1 MTGLPAPRLFID
13 GFSLRWSA
21 IGMTFVMVL
30 SPVLAFAQGVPPGVT
45 QIVPDGRTAT
55 TVTTNGSVSNVTTNT
70 ISGAT
75 GFNSFSQFKVGSGN
89 TGNLILPNGT
99 SNLVNLVHDSPVV
112 IDGILNGY
120 KNGQIG
126 GNVYFADPHGFIVGK
141 GGVVNVGSLNV
152 STPSKEF
159 MEGVIGPGG
168 QINSASVNQLMSGN
182 VPLSPD
188 GFIAIKGRV
197 NAQDGARLIGQNV
210 VVGGRYSARDMEQLG
225 HAAKFAATVNS
236 KGLRSASGIVVRNGS
251 IQIVAGNSARING
264 RLSANGR
271 KGNNGG
277 NITVTANKIDVGK
290 RANISTSAKG
300 ATGGNAGNITLLAQ
314 DALTVKSGATFSAS
328 SRAGDGG
335 VIELS
340 SKNTVTLASAV
351 YDLSAPNGKA
361 GTLFV
366 DPVDLV
372 IDAGSSVYSNGGQ
385 IVLLAD
391 HSITI
396 ATNGVLDSRAYN
408 HGAGDVSASNP
419 LTGNSGNISL
429 TAPNI
434 KVDGKVLAGTGASGF
449 TAGDVSLI
457 ASASQT
463 LASGKA
469 VSSATIEING
479 TITGG
484 NISATTDATAVS
496 SYISGLGVLA
506 MVGQSFQALFS
517 GLNGGYVA
525 GQATSTVNVNNGATV
540 NGSGLVKLQA
550 TAKEEASDPA
560 ISVGG
565 LLPVAATAVVGEI
578 DATVAAKINS
588 GATVIAG
595 GGLNVIASND
605 AKLAVSALGVSRNGV
620 TVDATIAYSQAR
632 VNTNASVSSGATVSV
647 GQNKD
652 VTVVANNL
660 NNFATS
666 ATAMA
671 LGSAKAGIAFAYS
684 DVSTNA
690 TAHLGASIGDSTTPA
705 GNITVEGLSYNA
717 RNSSSASVTV
727 GNPALI
733 TGLIDAFFDVA
744 SATQAGIANMILN
757 TAPGQSGSTAVP
769 KFGSAISIMSSNI
782 ASTANIAADSGGSGP
797 TIYANGNVAVYS
809 DTNVVGTRNL
819 ADSTI
824 NSESE
829 NPTASNP
836 TAKVAISAAVAVG
849 TFAQSSNAYIGPGST
864 IRAYNI
870 GVNATTEVP
879 ITNTWTQWAG
889 FAEVLSHLNGNL
901 GVVNNIL
908 SSYAN
913 ATATAQN
920 LALAGSFDYFALDTK
935 TSAWVGSGSSL
946 TAVLNTTPTWSF
958 SLYNNNQATFAE
970 GVDVHAVSD
979 IASVNVSGNITP
991 LLGGTGSADG
1001 SAVGGSFGILKSS
1014 TSTIAGIADNVS
1026 VSVALNTG
1034 VNVNAQTH
1042 DTVFTVAPSS
1052 GKASDFGL
1060 SGLATV
1066 VQIDNTTHA
1075 SVSDSARIDGSSVN
1089 ISATQE
1095 LSLMSISAAVTI
1107 SRGSAVG
1114 LSVATLVANTDTAAY
1129 IGANHSDIIAVA
1141 AQDDP
1146 VQMTRTAGH
1155 VHSSTLNVAATTSG
1169 RLYAVSAA
1177 AAVQDPTPST
1187 PLTAQLKAAGN
1198 VLTAASTGD
1207 VIGAATALAQ
1217 ATTSS
1222 GGPAGFSL
1230 QLAGSSSVTDSN
1242 LKTRAYISGG
1252 ALDASSVQQ
1261 TTTVIALNNSML
1273 VNATGSAALSLG
1285 NPSGGTSAALAGAI
1299 AVGLSGNQ
1307 TQAYVENTTV
1317 AHSAGLTVRALA
1329 SGEETVI
1336 AIGLAASA
1344 ASTSAGASLSA
1355 SVARIRDSVD
1365 AHVANSS
1372 ITGFGPSADVL
1383 VDAYQTSNIA
1393 IGGGSLYL
1401 GGKGGFGI
1409 ALTYAEVIDPTGGAA
1424 VSAAIANTSISSANR
1439 VEVYAGDAAAI
1450 SAGAAAGGGGPD
1462 ANGLAGAIVISHIT
1476 PTIAASINSDG
1487 RVGSPIPV
1495 IDVGGGVTVTADSGS
1510 VSAYNAILAN
1520 VVTQTNNGNAV
1531 SSDSGVDFTAAA
1543 ANGGAGN
1550 GPGASITSIAGLA
1563 QAGANNVGLSLVQNT
1578 IAQTHSATLRG
1589 VDLTSTND
1597 VTVIAADRSRILGVT
1612 VGLGLATGAFAGL
1625 ASTTINLIDNTV
1637 LAQIGNDSSTTA
1649 TTKVHGRNIAANAVN
1664 ASDIRGAAGTLGL
1677 GLGGAAAGLSLV
1689 YDSILGSVTADID
1702 GALLSASQ
1710 SVGVSA
1716 TSNASILTVALG
1728 IALSNTVGVA
1738 GSVAT
1743 SIIRTNVNA
1752 DIRNTSDVIA
1762 NNNVQVVSGNTNTI
1776 QVIAGAAG
1784 VGLQASGVGISVVA
1798 NEIGGTT
1805 QAYIDA
1811 STVDAKGAGTG
1822 QNVNSGTLANGG
1834 FNVST
1839 ADNPSAALPDLSE
1852 TQIAIKGLAVVAS
1865 SHQAIVTDAVTLGLS
1880 VEPFVG
1886 DAAALTAV
1894 SNVAGGSTLA
1904 YIRGSSIDTR
1914 LASSGTADV
1923 RVGASSQTYSRNL
1936 IISGALAGG
1945 FAGAGAGSGTNLTRT
1960 TKASITS
1967 STVGGSNKPNSVTVA
1982 ANSTQVSSNV
1992 VVGLAIGFGGGA
2004 ASVLVNKFS
2013 ADTEAYVDGGSIT
2026 SNSLAVNARSTNGFF
2041 AAAGA
2046 GAAGVVGIAGAF
2058 VIGFSSNTTRAYIG
2072 DAGQDTTINV
2082 SSALAISAISDN
2094 TFNSYSIGG
2103 AFAGLGAVA
2112 GMANAT
2118 VINNTTE
2125 ARIERATGTQQS
2137 SSVTVTAAET
2147 VTVSPTTGAGALAVS
2162 GAGIGAAV
2170 NVVMLK
2176 SAVAATVLNSTL
2188 STSGAFNV
2196 NASSAKNINLM
2207 TATVGAGLNAGIAG
2221 AASVLLIG
2229 TTAPG
2234 DAANA
2239 IADTVASVDNASSAN
2254 SGNGIRSGNHVP
2266 GNDQPAAASAPAVS
2280 VASQLG
2286 TAHDTVVAE
2295 ITGGS
2300 TTAGSVGVTAQSL
2313 VRTYNLA
2320 QGYGVGGVGVGAA
2333 VAYTRLNENVASSL
2347 SGTVAANAVNVQATM
2362 GDNPA
2367 SLPNPPLGSPA
2378 PHAVDVQAYAG
2389 AGGLIGG
2396 AGAAIAD
2403 GAETSSVTANIGG
2416 TITGTNAGSVT
2427 ANAEDGSSVNALG
2440 VGAAVGGGV
2449 ALGVSSGLATK
2460 SSIVTAQLA
2469 QSTTVANYDALS
2481 VTASES
2487 GSVHGKAIAGAGGI
2501 GFAGTGAGA
2510 TATDNGTVRARV
2522 GDGSTLTIGTGD
2534 MLIAADATPQ
2544 ALAEAVGVAVAGGA
2558 GIGASV
2564 ALARVVPVTQAS
2576 LGNSVTIRNAASGA
2590 PDITVR
2596 ARNIDP
2602 GSSDYSAKATAIAG
2616 TGGYILGLN
2625 ATDAEAENNGSSSAT
2640 AGDSLTL
2647 GSTSGQTT
2655 TRVGNVT
2662 ISASNTTDQYAT
2674 TTGVSAGS
2682 YALGFNFSSATS
2694 NNSTTASLGNLG
2706 AINATSLSVNATGTD
2721 TNYAAAVSGT
2731 GGVIA
2736 GNAAS
2741 AETSATST
2749 VNASIGGSDVTHLY
2763 NLSGGLTVA
2772 ATHTANFNGST
2783 NSVNASIAGG
2793 SGAFLKHAVDSTVNA
2808 SIADSAIVRAT
2819 SFALTG
2825 NNNISHTFSNPSDP
2839 DGSSWNLKSGSGGVL
2854 NLPAAR
2860 IQIDVVANTNVS
2872 LGNNQDIHIL
2882 APAVGNSTFRIEA
2895 NNVITV
2901 QDKANLDSGGVI
2913 ALADVR
2919 ADMTVT
2925 DNATIAIGRTDNTQS
2940 NIIVDVGD
2948 IQIGAWTTAV
2958 LDLRVAATTYGYAGA
2973 PTGDANITYNGRMET
2988 DVRRNT
2994 RLESTMGTLT
3004 LAAGD
3009 SPDGQTTSSIGA
3021 NATVD
3026 LYNKTVIAIPAT
3038 PDPTVRVN
3046 SDAVISVDNSGTFTN
3061 AGVRSAGD
3069 MQIYADRGTITMNA
3083 VGTGKDI
3090 YREALAQAASA
3101 VSNLFGG
3108 GDITFDYHGGST
3120 GQGGIASANIDGMVL
3135 TGVQRSRFLTI
3146 SFANSNGDLLFDASP
3161 GVTYTV
3167 DNSRSVS
3174 TTILIRLAQLQ
3185 NLLLVYGGDPV
3196 ASGAYASEI
3205 LFLQRKLVAMG
3216 LATGD
3221 PANGTYNIGAWAQ
3234 NIQTAYAAVQRDAVQ
3249 LSSAI
3254 SGVTGNMSN
3263 AVTYSGNA
3271 YSAATTVKS
3280 NASAIVGD
3288 WGDSGTFNTNDWLA
3302 VNIVSNMMNLSKWST
3317 AQASA
3322 TYTAYTTALS
3332 NARGYAST
3340 ASTNASALDVLNGQ
3354 LNTLKGTI
3362 IAQQQIITAQNAIV
3376 SSAGSSQASIDAA
3389 YATMSTAM
3397 TTLNTAIANAYSK
3410 MGEIQAKTTQLQTDL
3425 SNLSSATASVK
3436 TQLLALQSLATDT
3449 STSNGNPTAA
3459 AAADAAINGN
3469 SIAPKFAKY
3478 NQNISDASGYQTTV
3492 NTNQTNTNTAMTAFG
3507 DPTGLQQT
3515 AFGVVF
3521 GIPASTPG
3529 AQIRY
3534 YSANFGNYYSGFTD
3548 PSNPLFTYTVG
3559 GYAADA
3565 AALANASSGL
3575 TGRAVSVGSITATLG
3590 DLSIRADRL
3599 TGTGKLQAPGDARIA
3614 LTNNTD
3620 ASLLVNNLTINSE
3633 SGGHLRLN
3641 GVLVNSNADINAL
3654 NRGGAV
3660 ANFSDVTTART
3671 QAAQGIFP
3679 AVTIV
3684 SNYDPTTSAHPNPA
3698 PDIVLNSG
3706 TAINNPLGSVT
3717 IQSQAG
3723 NIYSNGQINA
3733 NTVTIQVRNGDFVQS
3748 YVFGYDHV
3756 AGDPAGTGLNGG
3768 NPEDTSALGGGII
3781 ANGSVFISARY
3792 LNINGLIQSGIDNWT
3807 LNLPSTPTL
3816 TASAALFGIDLS
3828 SAIGTFQ
3835 TNGGQPVTFAVN
3847 VGGHSYNVTYAGTP
3861 GQIQFGTDFALADYG
3876 TGSSHVANA
3885 LYQLVTPSGSNMTSY
3900 YDAAHSRY
3908 QVDATSVLGGYVQLY
3923 GQIMNT
3929 SKPNADGSAVGRIRV
3944 LDGFGQI
3951 NLTNNS
3957 SYDVYVTTL
3966 NTGLDNSGTG
3976 RGVAGVIDIT
3986 NILNV
3991 NDTTGVVSALRTVYT
4006 RSNGQIQVA
4015 NTSGT
4020 LNSLGQ
4026 VVGSTSYSTAGGDG
4040 RNTVYDLGTIAPG
4053 QRYVYTTGT
4062 DQSTATYLTY
4072 HGTQIF
4078 GSSTLTVDSSTQ
4090 FDSVD
4095 GPHTLSQYRIANG
4108 TYTLVDTAH
4117 DATGN
4122 YHTQVSRTNRTV
4134 YVTTAEWTDCNWW
4147 TLCTA
4152 QDHYKNITKTDYN
4165 TIIDTYSLKA
4175 NYPIAIQFGG
4185 VDSGIV
4191 NVTSNNGAV
4200 LLGGAI
4206 SNKNGSTTITG
4217 KSIVQ
4222 ANDNA
4227 LISSKNVTL
4236 NAIGAAASVGA
4247 LANGTVAARQVQVD
4261 ITNGGVLSG
4270 AVTQGN
4276 FAVNVAND
4284 TRVGTISAGGDPSAG
4299 YGRVVLTAGGD
4310 ISAANSNS
4318 YIQGARIE
4326 LAAVNGAIGTAGQ
4339 PLVIRVGATDTT
4351 SDFVGYYGFKALA
4364 ANDINVT
4371 AAAWTGAHGNPNG
4384 DLLLDTVASLG
4395 GNVTLTAPGRIIDN
4409 NPIQS
4414 TDMRTYNQLLSYWTS
4429 LGLVGGTQANADKTA
4444 AQLATFEA
4452 SRNADYKTYWQMRAA
4467 QADGGAAFDPNFHYV
4482 ASVSERALLTQQFT
4496 AQGVPAGQIAGKIAD
4511 YEATRTAQYL
4521 ALNSEVGGYTA
4532 SYDAGF
4538 NYATAASLA
4547 ARRATEEAALV
4558 KGISWSTRELA
4569 FSLSPGALKT
4579 ITGTNPVIKA
4589 PNVSGNV
4596 VTLNAGQGLGQTI
4609 ATVSL
4614 DTTTIPADLA
4624 NLTTAQKNALIAIAA
4639 AERSDFVNFGAS
4651 ATVITV
4657 APKQPLN
4664 FTANTALN
4672 VSVTGAAYLASMG
4685 DALLGNVSVSGETR
4699 IKARGSI
4706 VNATPTSAAIET
4718 DTLTLEASSGGI
4730 GMIAN
4735 NNGGYDG
4742 QPLRIA
4748 VHNGKAVVARAQ
4760 AGIDI
4765 TSVATLNI
4773 DTVFSPNDIKLTS
4786 TAGSLLNANGDLL
4799 INILGRNVVLN
4810 AAAGTVG
4817 AAGGLHA
4824 LNVGNSA
4831 GGGITVNALGLVN
4844 IYGPA
4849 GYQLVL
4855 KSLVSAADVVVTAAL
4870 DATVDGTVISAGRVE
4885 FDVYGLLS
4893 LTANANVTSTASG
4906 VEVNTSFGTLPP
4918 TSRLAMASGAQ
4929 ISGKTG
4935 IRILTG
4941 ASAVVAA
4948 LNSSDGDISVQAGG
4962 AFTELAAGRIAAQ
4975 SGSIAVT
4982 ADSIAMGAGAG
4993 MTAGMTLALQATR
5006 DVTLGA
5012 LISTFAPA
5020 PNAGPAI
5027 TVSAG
5032 SPTLAGAILSNGDG
5046 QTNLTTTRP
5055 NASVL
5060 LTAGGGIGVNSTLNP
5075 PAQPSAPVAIKT
5087 NIPLLSASTT
5097 LGDINIVNTGDLRVL
5112 SASSPVGR
5120 TNITTTG
5127 AFSVDTVSGIDV
5139 VLTAPGDIVIG
5150 TIDATTSVTINA
5162 NSATGHIV
5170 QSPGSGGPLV
5180 LNVAGTNGG
5189 TAQSMNLSIDAPGG
5203 TDVGQFFVTDAQ
5215 ISSNGT
5221 HFSIGNGYVPGKLVL
5236 TMLNQTIVLDNRS
5249 PVPTVGPGV
5258 QMYGPGLYF
5267 GFLQN
5272 GFETL
5277 TSNYVVS
5284 YSVFAAITALNA
5296 YQGMS
5301 FIRDFPRDQRSGETF
5316 DLQGG
5321 SGKSG
5326 PASFYI
5332 LGLSPSFSLDL
5343 MMVPKPIEVPAD
5355 RPPVNLGSLQ

>member
-1 MTGLPAPRLFID
+1 
-13 GFSLRWSA
+13 
-21 IGMTFVMVL
+21 MTFVMVL
-30 SPVLAFAQGVPPGVT
+30 SPALAFAQSVPPGVT

-55 TVTTNGSVSNVTTNT
+55 TVTANGSVTNVTTST

-75 GFNSFSQFKVGSGN
+75 GFNSFSQFKIGAGN

-112 IDGILNGY
+112 VDGILNGY

-152 STPSKEF
+152 STPTKEF

-197 NAQDGARLIGQNV
+197 NAQDGARLIGQDV
-210 VVGGRYSARDMEQLG
+210 AIGGRYSARDMAQLG

-264 RLSANGR
+264 KLSASGHRGR
-271 KGNNGG
+271 NGG
-277 NITVTANKIDVGK
+277 NVTVTAKNIDVGK
-290 RANISTSAKG
+290 RANISTSAKS
-300 ATGGNAGNITLLAQ
+300 AAGGNAGNVTLLAQ
-314 DALTVKSGATFSAS
+314 DKLTVRSGATFSAS
-328 SRAGDGG
+328 SKAGDGG

-372 IDAGSSVYSNGGQ
+372 IDVGSSVYSNGGQ

-396 ATNGVLDSRAYN
+396 AADGVLDSRAYD
-408 HGAGDVSASNP
+408 HTAGDVSVSNP

-484 NISATTDATAVS
+484 NILATTDATAIS
-496 SYISGLGVLA
+496 SYVSGLGVLA

-540 NGSGLVKLQA
+540 TGSGTVTLQA

-588 GATVIAG
+588 GATVTAG
-595 GGLNVIASND
+595 GGLSVIASND

-632 VNTNASVSSGATVSV
+632 VDTNASVSSGATVSI

-684 DVSTNA
+684 DVSTSA
-690 TAHLGASIGDSTTPA
+690 TAHLGASLGNSTTPV
-705 GNITVEGLSYNA
+705 GNIKVEGLSYNA

-727 GNPALI
+727 GNPALV
-733 TGLIDAFFDVA
+733 TGLIDAFLEAA

-782 ASTANIAADSGGSGP
+782 ASTANIAADAGGSGP
-797 TIYANGNVAVYS
+797 TIYANGNVSVYS

-913 ATATAQN
+913 ATSTAQN

-946 TAVLNTTPTWSF
+946 TTVLNTTPTWSF
-958 SLYNNNQATFAE
+958 NLYNSNQAIFSE
-970 GVDVHAVSD
+970 GVDVHATSD

-991 LLGGTGSADG
+991 LLGGTGSTDG
-1001 SAVGGSFGILKSS
+1001 SAVGGSLGILKSS

-1075 SVSDSARIDGSSVN
+1075 SISDSATIDGSAVN
-1089 ISATQE
+1089 VSATQE

-1129 IGANHSDIIAVA
+1129 IGANHSDIVAVA

-1146 VQMTRTAGH
+1146 VQVTRTAGH
-1155 VHSSTLNVAATTSG
+1155 VHSTALNVAATTSG

-1230 QLAGSSSVTDSN
+1230 QLAGSSSVTDSS
-1242 LKTRAYISGG
+1242 LKTRAFISGG
-1252 ALDASSVQQ
+1252 ALDTNGAQQ

-1273 VNATGSAALSLG
+1273 VNASGSAALSLG
-1285 NPSGGTSAALAGAI
+1285 NPSGGTSAAVAGAI
-1299 AVGLSGNQ
+1299 AVGLSDNQ

-1317 AHSAGLTVRALA
+1317 ANSAGLTVRALA

-1372 ITGFGPSADVL
+1372 ITGFGSSADIL

-1424 VSAAIANTSISSANR
+1424 VSATIANTSISSANR

-1487 RVGSPIPV
+1487 RGSAAIPV

-1543 ANGGAGN
+1543 ANGGTGN
-1550 GPGASITSIAGLA
+1550 GAGASITSIAGLV

-1597 VTVIAADRSRILGVT
+1597 VTVIATDRSKILGVT

-1689 YDSILGSVTADID
+1689 YDSILGSVTADIN
-1702 GALLSASQ
+1702 GALLAASQ
-1710 SVGVSA
+1710 SVGVNA

-1752 DIRNTSDVIA
+1752 DIRNASDVIA

-1811 STVDAKGAGTG
+1811 STVDAKGNGSG
-1822 QNVNSGTLANGG
+1822 QNVNSGTLANGV

-1839 ADNPSAALPDLSE
+1839 ADDPSAALPDLSE
-1852 TQIAIKGLAVVAS
+1852 TQIAVDGLAVVAS

-1904 YIRGSSIDTR
+1904 YINGSSVSTR
-1914 LASSGTADV
+1914 LAASGGTDIY
-1923 RVGASSQTYSRNL
+1923 VGASSQTYSRNL

-1960 TKASITS
+1960 TKAYVTS
-1967 STVGGSNKPNSVTVA
+1967 STVGGSNKPNNVTVT

-1992 VVGLAIGFGGGA
+1992 VIGLAIGFGGGA

-2026 SNSLAVNARSTNGFF
+2026 SNGLAVNAKSTNGFF

-2058 VIGFSSNTTRAYIG
+2058 VVGFSSNTTKAYIG

-2082 SSALAISAISDN
+2082 SSALLVSAISDN

-2137 SSVTVTAAET
+2137 SSVTVNAAET

-2196 NASSAKNINLM
+2196 TASSAKNINLM
-2207 TATVGAGLNAGIAG
+2207 TATVAAGLNAGIAG

-2234 DAANA
+2234 DASNA
-2239 IADTVASVDNASSAN
+2239 IADTVASVDSASSAN

-2295 ITGGS
+2295 ITGGA
-2300 TTAGSVGVTAQSL
+2300 TTAGSVGVTAQSQ

-2320 QGYGVGGVGVGAA
+2320 QGYGLGGVGVGAA
-2333 VAYTRLNENVASSL
+2333 VAYTRLNENVAASL

-2367 SLPNPPLGSPA
+2367 SLPNPPVGSPA

-2396 AGAAIAD
+2396 AGAAVAD

-2427 ANAEDGSSVNALG
+2427 ANAEDHSSVNALG

-2449 ALGVSSGLATK
+2449 ALGVSSGLAAK
-2460 SSIVTAQLA
+2460 SSTVTAQLA
-2469 QSTTVANYDALS
+2469 QSTTVANYDALN
-2481 VTASES
+2481 VTAGED
-2487 GSVHGKAIAGAGGI
+2487 GSVRGKAIAGAGGI

-2510 TATDNGTVRARV
+2510 TATDNGTVKARV
-2522 GDGSTLTIGTGD
+2522 GNGSILTIGTGD
-2534 MLIAADATPQ
+2534 ILIAADATPQ
-2544 ALAEAVGVAVAGGA
+2544 ATAEAVGVAVAGGA
-2558 GIGASV
+2558 GVGASV
-2564 ALARVVPVTQAS
+2564 ALATVVPVTEAS
-2576 LGNSVTIRNAASGA
+2576 IGNSVTIRNAASGA

-2596 ARNIDP
+2596 ARNVDP

-2640 AGDSLTL
+2640 VGDSLTL

-2706 AINATSLSVNATGTD
+2706 AINAASLSVNATGTD

-2741 AETSATST
+2741 AETSAVST
-2749 VNASIGGSDVTHLY
+2749 VNASIGGSDATHLY
-2763 NLSGGLTVA
+2763 NLAGGLTVA
-2772 ATHTANFNGST
+2772 ATHTVNFDGST

-2808 SIADSAIVRAT
+2808 TIADSAIVRAT

-2825 NNNISHTFSNPSDP
+2825 NNNVSHTFSDPNDP

-2919 ADMTVT
+2919 ADMNVT
-2925 DNATIAIGRTDNTQS
+2925 DNATIAIGRANNTQS

-2948 IQIGAWTTAV
+2948 VQIGAWTTAV

-2988 DVRRNT
+2988 DVRPNT
-2994 RLESTMGTLT
+2994 RLESTMGALT

-3021 NATVD
+3021 SATVD

-3038 PDPTVRVN
+3038 PDPTVRVT

-3161 GVTYTV
+3161 GVSYTV

-3249 LSSAI
+3249 LASSLSGI
-3254 SGVTGNMSN
+3254 SAKLADV
-3263 AVTYSGNA
+3263 VTYSSNA
-3271 YSAATTVKS
+3271 YNAATSVQS
-3280 NASAIVGD
+3280 NAGTVLGY
-3288 WGDSGTFNTNDWLA
+3288 WGNNSSFDTNDWLA
-3302 VNIVSNMMNLSKWST
+3302 VNIISNMTGLSKWST
-3317 AQASA
+3317 AAASA
-3322 TYTAYTTALS
+3322 TYTTYTNALS
-3332 NARGYAST
+3332 SARSYASSVNT
-3340 ASTNASALDVLNGQ
+3340 DTSA
-3354 LNTLKGTI
+3354 LNTLNSELNALKGAI

-3389 YATMSTAM
+3389 YATLNTAI
-3397 TTLNTAIANAYSK
+3397 TTLNTAISSAYAK
-3410 MGEIQAKTTQLQTDL
+3410 MGEIQTRNTQLQTDL
-3425 SNLSSATASVK
+3425 TNLRNATNDVKSA
-3436 TQLLALQSLATDT
+3436 LLSLQTLATDT

-3459 AAADAAINGN
+3459 AAADAAINN
-3469 SIAPKFAKY
+3469 SSIAPKLAKY
-3478 NQNISDASGYQTTV
+3478 SQNISDAVTYQAGVTTG
-3492 NTNQTNTNTAMTAFG
+3492 QTNTITATTAFG
-3507 DPTGLQQT
+3507 DPTVLST
-3515 AFGVVF
+3515 SIF
-3521 GIPASTPG
+3521 GIAIGLPANTP
-3529 AQIRY
+3529 AANIAY
-3534 YSANFGNYYSGFTD
+3534 YSSTYTNYYGGFSG
-3548 PSNPLFTYTVG
+3548 LGYTVA
-3559 GYAADA
+3559 GYAADTL
-3565 AALANASSGL
+3565 ALQNSSSGL
-3575 TGRAVSVGSITATLG
+3575 TGRAVSVNDITAVLG

-3614 LTNNTD
+3614 LTNNAD

-3768 NPEDTSALGGGII
+3768 DPEDTSALGGGII

-3835 TNGGQPVTFAVN
+3835 TNGSQPVTFAVN
-3847 VGGHSYNVTYAGTP
+3847 VGGHSYNVTYTGTP
-3861 GQIQFGTDFALADYG
+3861 GQIQFGTDFALADYA

-3885 LYQLVTPSGSNMTSY
+3885 LYQLVTPSGSNMMSY
-3900 YDAAHSRY
+3900 YDAANNRY

-4026 VVGSTSYSTAGGDG
+4026 VVGTTSYSTAGGDG

-4078 GSSTLTVDSSTQ
+4078 GSSTLTVDSSTH

-4108 TYTLVDTAH
+4108 TYTLVDAVH
-4117 DATGN
+4117 DSTGN

-4200 LLGGAI
+4200 LLGGVI

-4236 NAIGAAASVGA
+4236 NAIGVAASIGA
-4247 LANGTVAARQVQVD
+4247 LANGTTAARPIQVD

-4276 FAVNVAND
+4276 FVVDVARD
-4284 TRVGTISAGGDPSAG
+4284 TKVGVISAGGDPSAG
-4299 YGRVVLTAGGD
+4299 YGRVVLSAGGD

-4326 LAAVNGAIGTAGQ
+4326 LDAVNGAIGTSAQ

-4371 AAAWTGAHGNPNG
+4371 AAAWTGAYGNPNG
-4384 DLLLDTVASLG
+4384 DLLLDTVVSLG

-4414 TDMRTYNQLLSYWTS
+4414 TDTRTYNQLLSYWTS
-4429 LGLVGGTQANADKTA
+4429 LGLVGGTQANADKQA
-4444 AQLATFEA
+4444 AQVAVFEA
-4452 SRNADYKTYWQMRAA
+4452 SRNADYKTYWQIRAM

-4482 ASVSERALLTQQFT
+4482 ASASEQALLTQQFT
-4496 AQGVPAGQIAGKIAD
+4496 AQSIPTGQIAGKIAD
-4511 YEATRTAQYL
+4511 YEASRTAQYL
-4521 ALNSEVGGYTA
+4521 ALNAEVGGYTA
-4532 SYDAGF
+4532 SYDAAF
-4538 NYATAASLA
+4538 NYGTAVSLA
-4547 ARRATEEAALV
+4547 AQRATEEAALV
-4558 KGISWSTRELA
+4558 NGISWTTRELA

-4579 ITGTNPVIKA
+4579 ITGTNPIIKA

-4596 VTLNAGQGLGQTI
+4596 VTLNAGQGLGQAI

-4672 VSVTGAAYLASMG
+4672 VSVIGTAYLASMG
-4685 DALLGNVSVSGETR
+4685 DALLGNISVSGETR
-4699 IKARGSI
+4699 IKVRGSI

-4730 GMIAN
+4730 GLIAN
-4735 NNGGYDG
+4735 NNGGYDD
-4742 QPLRIA
+4742 QPLRVA
-4748 VHNGKAVVARAQ
+4748 AHNGKAVVARAQ

-4810 AAAGTVG
+4810 AAAGTIGAVG
-4817 AAGGLHA
+4817 ALHA

-4831 GGGITVNALGLVN
+4831 GGGVTVTALGLVN

-4855 KSLVSAADVVVTAAL
+4855 KSLASAADVVVTAAL
-4870 DATVDGTVISAGRVE
+4870 DATVDGAVTSAGRVE
-4885 FDVYGLLS
+4885 FDVAGLLS
-4893 LTANANVTSTASG
+4893 LTDNANVTSTASS

-4929 ISGKTG
+4929 MSGNTG
-4935 IRILTG
+4935 IAILTG
-4941 ASAVVAA
+4941 ADAAVTV
-4948 LNSSDGDISVQAGG
+4948 LNSSAGDISVQAGG
-4962 AFTELAAGRIAAQ
+4962 AFTERVAGQIISQ
-4975 SGSIAVT
+4975 TGSIAVT

-4993 MTAGMTLALQATR
+4993 MTAGTTIALQAAR

-5012 LISTFAPA
+5012 LTSTFAPA
-5020 PNAGPAI
+5020 QNAAPVI
-5027 TVSAG
+5027 VVTAG
-5032 SPTLAGAILSNGDG
+5032 SPTLAGAIISNGDG
-5046 QTNLTTTRP
+5046 QTNITTTRP

-5060 LTAGGGIGVNSTLNP
+5060 LTAGGGIGVNSRLNP
-5075 PAQPSAPVAIKT
+5075 PAQPLVPVAIKT

-5097 LGDINIVNTGDLRVL
+5097 LGDINIVNTGDLRLL

-5127 AFSVDTVSGIDV
+5127 AFLVDSVSGTDV
-5139 VLTAPGDIVIG
+5139 VLSAPGDITIG
-5150 TIDATTSVTINA
+5150 TINATTSVTINA

-5170 QSPGSGGPLV
+5170 QGPGGPGGPLV
-5180 LNVAGTNGG
+5180 LNVSGPNGS

-5203 TDVGQFFVTDAQ
+5203 TNVGQLFVMDAY
-5215 ISSNGT
+5215 ISTNGM
-5221 HFSIGNGYVPGKLVL
+5221 HFGIGNGYVPGKLVL
-5236 TMLNQTIVLDNRS
+5236 TMPNQTIVLDNRS

-5258 QMYGPGLYF
+5258 QMYGPGMNF
-5267 GFLQN
+5267 DFQQN
-5272 GFETL
+5272 GFETV

-5316 DLQGG
+5316 DVQGS

-5343 MMVPKPIEVPAD
+5343 MLVPKPIEVPAD
-5355 RPPVNLGSLQ
+5355 RPPVNLGGLQ